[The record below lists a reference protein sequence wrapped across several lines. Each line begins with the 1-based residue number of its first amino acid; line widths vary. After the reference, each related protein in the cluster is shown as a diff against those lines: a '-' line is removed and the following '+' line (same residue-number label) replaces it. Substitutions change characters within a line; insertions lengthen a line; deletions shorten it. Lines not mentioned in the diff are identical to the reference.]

1 LLVRVVA
8 FGYLVTLSSGLL
20 TAPLAAELQQTV
32 KGPGIGV
39 LAPGTPTP
47 GNLPLRVFDA
57 FRQGLRDLGYVE
69 GETVVLALFWSSTLP
84 GSTEVKD

>member
-1 LLVRVVA
+1 VDNVLLRRLLVRVVA

-32 KGPGIGV
+32 KGPARIGV

-47 GNLPLRVFDA
+47 RNLPLRVFDA
-57 FRQGLRDLGYVE
+57 FRQGLRDLGY
-69 GETVVLALFWSSTLP
+69 
-84 GSTEVKD
+84 